1 MQKERKQESL
11 RKKNTENEA
20 RKRGA
25 RYNKGRWV
33 NVYCLELNKVF
44 TSISEAARQ
53 TKLNSES
60 IRMCCSGKW
69 NQYNNQHWYYLYDK
83 TMKDGTEI
91 KGAIALGLISEEEA
105 IKQLNT

>member
-1 MQKERKQESL
+1 M
-11 RKKNTENEA
+11 
-20 RKRGA
+20 
-25 RYNKGRWV
+25 
-33 NVYCLELNKVF
+33 F

-69 NQYNNQHWYYLYDK
+69 NQYNNQRWYYLYDK